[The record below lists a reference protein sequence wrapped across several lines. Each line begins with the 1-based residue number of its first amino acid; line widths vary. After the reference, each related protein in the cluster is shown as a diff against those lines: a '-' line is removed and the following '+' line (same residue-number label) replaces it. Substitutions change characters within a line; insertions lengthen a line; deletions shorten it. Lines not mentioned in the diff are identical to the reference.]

1 METRRFFRCNLP
13 VSSQTATRRLRK
25 SKKLQKS
32 VTVGLTF
39 YDRQKYP
46 FISQIQSIDLYIERV
61 RHFAQMNSLQCV
73 GRPSEVSSKVS
84 EKEVAPLK
92 PEVGSSAD
100 PVAKESV
107 ECKPKQH
114 KPKLSGKTE
123 GQGPSV
129 NSETTNM
136 KLKAPCS
143 TRQMKAKPGEKTEGQ
158 DPSVKTEVNPSLN
171 SETSDTTLK
180 VYTSKSRGYN
190 ASKAPS
196 FRNVT
201 RHGHK
206 LPKQA
211 PPIMT
216 ALEKQEECDVQ
227 SESVH
232 ELHIQAPQVVLS
244 ANDQD
249 PHEAQS
255 EEDGNESAEGHV
267 PLELF
272 AEFLQAMM
280 TRNYQLAK
288 KLCQMILIYEPQNSE
303 AKSFLPLIEEKLM
316 IEADEES
323 DDDESDDDESDESD
337 TSDDDDDDVED
348 DDDESSDEESTDG
361 TDDTLSSS
369 S

>member
-1 METRRFFRCNLP
+1 
-13 VSSQTATRRLRK
+13 
-25 SKKLQKS
+25 
-32 VTVGLTF
+32 
-39 YDRQKYP
+39 
-46 FISQIQSIDLYIERV
+46 
-61 RHFAQMNSLQCV
+61 MNSLQCV

-84 EKEVAPLK
+84 EKEDAPLK
-92 PEVGSSAD
+92 PVIGGSAD

-107 ECKPKQH
+107 EWKPKQH
-114 KPKLSGKTE
+114 KPKPSGKIE

-136 KLKAPCS
+136 RLKAPSS
-143 TRQMKAKPGEKTEGQ
+143 TRQQKAKPGEKSEGQ
-158 DPSVKTEVNPSLN
+158 DLSIKTEENPSLN
-171 SETSDTTLK
+171 SETSHTTLK
-180 VYTSKSRGYN
+180 VHTSKSRRGYN

-201 RHGHK
+201 THGHK
-206 LPKQA
+206 LPKQV

-216 ALEKQEECDVQ
+216 ALKKQGECDVQ
-227 SESVH
+227 SENMH
-232 ELHIQAPQVVLS
+232 ELHNQAPQVVLS

-272 AEFLQAMM
+272 AEFLQAVM
-280 TRNYQLAK
+280 TKNYQLAK

-303 AKSFLPLIEEKLM
+303 AKSFLPLIEEKLL

-323 DDDESDDDESDESD
+323 DDDDDDDSDEYD
-337 TSDDDDDDVED
+337 TSDDDDDYVED
-348 DDDESSDEESTDG
+348 DDDESSDSSDTEEESTDS

>member
-1 METRRFFRCNLP
+1 
-13 VSSQTATRRLRK
+13 
-25 SKKLQKS
+25 
-32 VTVGLTF
+32 
-39 YDRQKYP
+39 
-46 FISQIQSIDLYIERV
+46 
-61 RHFAQMNSLQCV
+61 MNSLQCV

-92 PEVGSSAD
+92 PEVGSSPD

-107 ECKPKQH
+107 EWKPKQH

-136 KLKAPCS
+136 KLKAASS

-180 VYTSKSRGYN
+180 VHTSNSSRGYN

-216 ALEKQEECDVQ
+216 ALEKQGECDVQ

-255 EEDGNESAEGHV
+255 EEDGNESVEGHV

-272 AEFLQAMM
+272 AEFLQAVM
-280 TRNYQLAK
+280 TRNYKLAK

-303 AKSFLPLIEEKLM
+303 AKSFLPLIEEKLL

-323 DDDESDDDESDESD
+323 DDDDDESDESD
-337 TSDDDDDDVED
+337 TSDDDDVEDD
-348 DDDESSDEESTDG
+348 DDDESSDTDEESTDS
-361 TDDTLSSS
+361 TDDTSSS
-369 S
+369 SS

>member
-1 METRRFFRCNLP
+1 
-13 VSSQTATRRLRK
+13 
-25 SKKLQKS
+25 
-32 VTVGLTF
+32 
-39 YDRQKYP
+39 
-46 FISQIQSIDLYIERV
+46 
-61 RHFAQMNSLQCV
+61 MNSLQCV
-73 GRPSEVSSKVS
+73 GRPSEVSSKVN

-92 PEVGSSAD
+92 PEVGSSLD

-107 ECKPKQH
+107 EWKPKKH

-129 NSETTNM
+129 NAETTNM
-136 KLKAPCS
+136 KLKDASS
-143 TRQMKAKPGEKTEGQ
+143 T
-158 DPSVKTEVNPSLN
+158 S
-171 SETSDTTLK
+171 
-180 VYTSKSRGYN
+180 SRGYN

-216 ALEKQEECDVQ
+216 ALEKQGECDVQ

-255 EEDGNESAEGHV
+255 EEDGNESVEGHV

-272 AEFLQAMM
+272 AEFLQAVM
-280 TRNYQLAK
+280 TRNYKLAK

-303 AKSFLPLIEEKLM
+303 AKSFLPLIEEKLL

-323 DDDESDDDESDESD
+323 DDDDDESDESD
-337 TSDDDDDDVED
+337 TSDDDDVEDD
-348 DDDESSDEESTDG
+348 DDDESSDTNEESTDS
-361 TDDTLSSS
+361 TDDTSSS
-369 S
+369 SS

>member
-1 METRRFFRCNLP
+1 
-13 VSSQTATRRLRK
+13 
-25 SKKLQKS
+25 
-32 VTVGLTF
+32 
-39 YDRQKYP
+39 
-46 FISQIQSIDLYIERV
+46 
-61 RHFAQMNSLQCV
+61 MNSLQCV
-73 GRPSEVSSKVS
+73 GRPSEVASKVS
-84 EKEVAPLK
+84 EKEVEPLK
-92 PEVGSSAD
+92 PVIGSSAD
-100 PVAKESV
+100 PAAKESG
-107 ECKPKQH
+107 EWKPKQQ
-114 KPKLSGKTE
+114 KPKPSGKTE

-129 NSETTNM
+129 NSETNM
-136 KLKAPCS
+136 KLKTPR
-143 TRQMKAKPGEKTEGQ
+143 TMRQQKAKPGEKTEG
-158 DPSVKTEVNPSLN
+158 NPSLN

-180 VYTSKSRGYN
+180 VHSSKSRGYN

-201 RHGHK
+201 THGHK
-206 LPKQA
+206 LPKQV

-216 ALEKQEECDVQ
+216 ALEKQGECDVQ

-272 AEFLQAMM
+272 AEFLQAVM
-280 TRNYQLAK
+280 TKNYQLAK

-303 AKSFLPLIEEKLM
+303 AKSFLPLIEEKLL

-323 DDDESDDDESDESD
+323 DDDDKYD
-337 TSDDDDDDVED
+337 TSDDDDDVED
-348 DDDESSDEESTDG
+348 DDESSDDESSDTDEESTDS

>member
-1 METRRFFRCNLP
+1 MN
-13 VSSQTATRRLRK
+13 RK
-25 SKKLQKS
+25 
-32 VTVGLTF
+32 
-39 YDRQKYP
+39 
-46 FISQIQSIDLYIERV
+46 
-61 RHFAQMNSLQCV
+61 
-73 GRPSEVSSKVS
+73 
-84 EKEVAPLK
+84 
-92 PEVGSSAD
+92 
-100 PVAKESV
+100 
-107 ECKPKQH
+107 H

-129 NSETTNM
+129 NAETTNM
-136 KLKAPCS
+136 KLKDASS
-143 TRQMKAKPGEKTEGQ
+143 TRQMKAKPSEKTEGQ

-180 VYTSKSRGYN
+180 VHTSNSSRGYN

-216 ALEKQEECDVQ
+216 ALEKQGECDVQ

-255 EEDGNESAEGHV
+255 EEDGNESVEGHV

-272 AEFLQAMM
+272 AEFLQAVM
-280 TRNYQLAK
+280 TRNYKLAK
-288 KLCQMILIYEPQNSE
+288 KLCQMSFLQKNNSLDEKSRMVGAFKESAKNQMSCDNSE
-303 AKSFLPLIEEKLM
+303 RFTRAETDFSNLFARDLLPAKNGEEPTIQFLLEVVEILTNYVRKTFDRSTKVLDFHHPHQLLEGMEGFNL
-316 IEADEES
+316 ELSDQPES
-323 DDDESDDDESDESD
+323 LEQILVDCR
-337 TSDDDDDDVED
+337 
-348 DDDESSDEESTDG
+348 
-361 TDDTLSSS
+361 DTLKYGVRTGMKANGKS
-369 S
+369 

>member
-1 METRRFFRCNLP
+1 
-13 VSSQTATRRLRK
+13 
-25 SKKLQKS
+25 
-32 VTVGLTF
+32 
-39 YDRQKYP
+39 
-46 FISQIQSIDLYIERV
+46 
-61 RHFAQMNSLQCV
+61 MNSLQCV
-73 GRPSEVSSKVS
+73 GRPSEVSSKVN

-92 PEVGSSAD
+92 PVIGSSAD

-107 ECKPKQH
+107 EWKPKQH

-129 NSETTNM
+129 NSETTNIE
-136 KLKAPCS
+136 LKALSS

-158 DPSVKTEVNPSLN
+158 DPSIKTEVNPSLN

-180 VYTSKSRGYN
+180 VHTSKSRGCN

-201 RHGHK
+201 THGHK
-206 LPKQA
+206 LPKQV

-216 ALEKQEECDVQ
+216 ALEKQGECAVQ

-272 AEFLQAMM
+272 AEFLQAVM
-280 TRNYQLAK
+280 TKNYQLAK

-303 AKSFLPLIEEKLM
+303 AKSFLPLIEEKLL
-316 IEADEES
+316 IESDEES
-323 DDDESDDDESDESD
+323 DDDDDDESDESD
-337 TSDDDDDDVED
+337 TSDDDDVED
-348 DDDESSDEESTDG
+348 DDDESSDDESSDTESTDS

>member
-1 METRRFFRCNLP
+1 
-13 VSSQTATRRLRK
+13 
-25 SKKLQKS
+25 
-32 VTVGLTF
+32 
-39 YDRQKYP
+39 
-46 FISQIQSIDLYIERV
+46 
-61 RHFAQMNSLQCV
+61 
-73 GRPSEVSSKVS
+73 
-84 EKEVAPLK
+84 
-92 PEVGSSAD
+92 
-100 PVAKESV
+100 
-107 ECKPKQH
+107 
-114 KPKLSGKTE
+114 
-123 GQGPSV
+123 
-129 NSETTNM
+129 M
-136 KLKAPCS
+136 KLKAPSS
-143 TRQMKAKPGEKTEGQ
+143 TRCFGFGF
-158 DPSVKTEVNPSLN
+158 VLYPSLN

-180 VYTSKSRGYN
+180 VYTSNSSRGYN

-201 RHGHK
+201 THGHK
-206 LPKQA
+206 LPKQV

-216 ALEKQEECDVQ
+216 ALEKQGECDAQ

-272 AEFLQAMM
+272 AEFLQAVMS
-280 TRNYQLAK
+280 RNYQLAK

-303 AKSFLPLIEEKLM
+303 AKSFLPLIEEKLL
-316 IEADEES
+316 IADEES
-323 DDDESDDDESDESD
+323 DDDDDDDE
-337 TSDDDDDDVED
+337 DDDVED
-348 DDDESSDEESTDG
+348 DDDESSDS

>member
-1 METRRFFRCNLP
+1 
-13 VSSQTATRRLRK
+13 
-25 SKKLQKS
+25 
-32 VTVGLTF
+32 
-39 YDRQKYP
+39 
-46 FISQIQSIDLYIERV
+46 
-61 RHFAQMNSLQCV
+61 MNRLQCV
-73 GRPSEVSSKVS
+73 GRPSEVSSKVN

-92 PEVGSSAD
+92 PEVGSSLD

-107 ECKPKQH
+107 EWKPKKH

-129 NSETTNM
+129 NAETTNM
-136 KLKAPCS
+136 KLKDASS
-143 TRQMKAKPGEKTEGQ
+143 TRQMKAKPSEKTEGQ

-180 VYTSKSRGYN
+180 VHTSNSSRGYN

-216 ALEKQEECDVQ
+216 ALEKQGECDVQ

-255 EEDGNESAEGHV
+255 EEDGNESVEGHV

-272 AEFLQAMM
+272 AEFLQAVM
-280 TRNYQLAK
+280 TRNYKLAK

-303 AKSFLPLIEEKLM
+303 AKSFLPLIEEKLL

-323 DDDESDDDESDESD
+323 DDDDDESDESD
-337 TSDDDDDDVED
+337 TSDDDDVEDD
-348 DDDESSDEESTDG
+348 DDDESSDTNEESTDS
-361 TDDTLSSS
+361 TDDTSSS
-369 S
+369 SS

>member
-1 METRRFFRCNLP
+1 
-13 VSSQTATRRLRK
+13 
-25 SKKLQKS
+25 
-32 VTVGLTF
+32 
-39 YDRQKYP
+39 
-46 FISQIQSIDLYIERV
+46 
-61 RHFAQMNSLQCV
+61 
-73 GRPSEVSSKVS
+73 
-84 EKEVAPLK
+84 
-92 PEVGSSAD
+92 
-100 PVAKESV
+100 
-107 ECKPKQH
+107 
-114 KPKLSGKTE
+114 
-123 GQGPSV
+123 
-129 NSETTNM
+129 M
-136 KLKAPCS
+136 KLKAPSS

-158 DPSVKTEVNPSLN
+158 DPSIKTEVNPSLN

-180 VYTSKSRGYN
+180 VYTSNSSRGYN

-201 RHGHK
+201 THGHK
-206 LPKQA
+206 LPKQV

-216 ALEKQEECDVQ
+216 ALEKQGECDVQ

-272 AEFLQAMM
+272 AEFLQAVM

-288 KLCQMILIYEPQNSE
+288 KLCQMILIYEPEPQNSE
-303 AKSFLPLIEEKLM
+303 AKSFLPLIEEKLL

-323 DDDESDDDESDESD
+323 DDDDESDESD
-337 TSDDDDDDVED
+337 TSDEDDDVED
-348 DDDESSDEESTDG
+348 DDDEPSDS

>member
-1 METRRFFRCNLP
+1 
-13 VSSQTATRRLRK
+13 
-25 SKKLQKS
+25 
-32 VTVGLTF
+32 
-39 YDRQKYP
+39 
-46 FISQIQSIDLYIERV
+46 
-61 RHFAQMNSLQCV
+61 MNSLQCV
-73 GRPSEVSSKVS
+73 GRPSEVSSKVN

-92 PEVGSSAD
+92 PEVGSSLD

-107 ECKPKQH
+107 EWKPKKH

-129 NSETTNM
+129 NAETTNM
-136 KLKAPCS
+136 KLKDASS
-143 TRQMKAKPGEKTEGQ
+143 TRQMKAKPSEKTEGQ

-180 VYTSKSRGYN
+180 VHTSNSSRGYN

-216 ALEKQEECDVQ
+216 ALEKQGECDVQ

-232 ELHIQAPQVVLS
+232 ELHIQAPQ
-244 ANDQD
+244 D

-255 EEDGNESAEGHV
+255 EEDGNESVEGHV

-272 AEFLQAMM
+272 AEFLQAVM
-280 TRNYQLAK
+280 TRNYKLAK

-303 AKSFLPLIEEKLM
+303 AKSFLPLIEEKLL

-323 DDDESDDDESDESD
+323 DDDDDESDESD
-337 TSDDDDDDVED
+337 TSDDDDVEDD
-348 DDDESSDEESTDG
+348 DDDESSDTNEESTDS
-361 TDDTLSSS
+361 TDDTSSS
-369 S
+369 SS

>member
-1 METRRFFRCNLP
+1 
-13 VSSQTATRRLRK
+13 
-25 SKKLQKS
+25 
-32 VTVGLTF
+32 
-39 YDRQKYP
+39 
-46 FISQIQSIDLYIERV
+46 
-61 RHFAQMNSLQCV
+61 MNSLQCV
-73 GRPSEVSSKVS
+73 GRPSEVSSKVN

-92 PEVGSSAD
+92 PEVGSSLD

-107 ECKPKQH
+107 EWKPKKH

-129 NSETTNM
+129 NAETTNM
-136 KLKAPCS
+136 KLKDASS
-143 TRQMKAKPGEKTEGQ
+143 TRQMKAKPSEKTEGQ

-180 VYTSKSRGYN
+180 VHTSNSSRGYN

-216 ALEKQEECDVQ
+216 ALEKQGECDVQ

-255 EEDGNESAEGHV
+255 EEDGNESVEGHV

-272 AEFLQAMM
+272 AEFLQAVM
-280 TRNYQLAK
+280 TRNYKLAK

-303 AKSFLPLIEEKLM
+303 AKSFLPLIEEKLL

-323 DDDESDDDESDESD
+323 DDDDDESDESD
-337 TSDDDDDDVED
+337 TSDDDDVEDD
-348 DDDESSDEESTDG
+348 DDDESSDTNEESTDS
-361 TDDTLSSS
+361 TDDTSSS
-369 S
+369 SS